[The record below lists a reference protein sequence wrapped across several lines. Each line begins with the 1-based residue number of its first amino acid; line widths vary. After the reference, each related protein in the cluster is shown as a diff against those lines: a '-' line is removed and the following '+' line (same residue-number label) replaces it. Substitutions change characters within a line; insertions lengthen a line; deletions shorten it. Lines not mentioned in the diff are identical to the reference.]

1 MASAS
6 QIAPPAVR
14 RLEGKVALI
23 TGAARG
29 LGECTAR
36 LFAQHGAKVVIA
48 DIIDDLGEAVS
59 KTIPDSTYVHCD
71 VTKEK
76 DVQNAVDTA
85 VSKYGKLDIMF
96 NNAGVNS
103 TVNRDS
109 ILENDLEDFER
120 VVSVNLTGTFLGTKH
135 AARVMIPA
143 RRGNIINTA
152 SVSSIAGGLTSHAY
166 TGSKHGVLG
175 LTKNTAV
182 ELGRHGIRVNCVSP
196 YVVATPMA
204 KDFFRLNEEEI
215 NNLYAPLRGAKI
227 EPQDFAEAVLFL
239 ASDECKFVNGHNLV
253 ADGGYTITNY
263 GFTVFK

>member
-6 QIAPPAVR
+6 QNAPPAVR
-14 RLEGKVALI
+14 RLEGRVALI

-36 LFAQHGAKVVIA
+36 LFVEHGAKVVIA
-48 DIIDDLGEAVS
+48 DVIDDLGEAVS
-59 KTIPDSTYVHCD
+59 KTIPGSTYVHCD
-71 VTKEK
+71 VTNEE

-96 NNAGVNS
+96 NNAGCQDPNTDNITDIELS
-103 TVNRDS
+103 
-109 ILENDLEDFER
+109 DF
-120 VVSVNLTGTFLGTKH
+120 VKVISVNLTGVFIGTKH

-143 RRGNIINTA
+143 RHGNIINTA
-152 SVSSIAGGLTSHAY
+152 SVCSITGGLSTHAY
-166 TGSKHGVLG
+166 TSSKHGVLG

-182 ELGRHGIRVNCVSP
+182 ELGRYGIRVNCLSP

-204 KDFFRLNEEEI
+204 KGFFRLTDEEVHNI
-215 NNLYAPLRGAKI
+215 YNPLKGAKI
-227 EPQDFAEAVLFL
+227 EPQDFAEAALFL
-239 ASDECKFVNGHNLV
+239 ASDESKFVNGHNLV

-263 GFTVFK
+263 GFTIYKH